1 MTIVRGCTLL
11 AAFAAIALSVVH
23 LRAEQTRCAAR
34 VLKIE
39 SDWVRYRGD
48 LWGLQTRSARMRAP
62 DRIHD
67 RATYLATGL
76 VPPGVREVPPGG
88 PPGRIERL
96 VTNVP
101 ARTRRGSQHG
111 PAKPQPRPRHAETRE

>member
-1 MTIVRGCTLL
+1 MTIARGCTLL
-11 AAFAAIALSVVH
+11 AAFAVIALSVVH

-34 VLKIE
+34 VLRIE
-39 SDWVRYRGD
+39 SDWMRFRGD
-48 LWGLQTRSARMRAP
+48 LWSLQTRIARMRAP

-76 VPPGVREVPPGG
+76 VPPGVRGIPPGG

-96 VTNVP
+96 VANVP
-101 ARTRRGSQHG
+101 ARTRRASEHGS
-111 PAKPQPRPRHAETRE
+111 AKPQLRRR

>member
-1 MTIVRGCTLL
+1 MSITRGCVLL

-39 SDWVRYRGD
+39 SDWVVLRGN
-48 LWGLQTRSARMRAP
+48 LWSLQIRNARMRAP

-67 RATYLATGL
+67 RATYLAAGVVAPGL
-76 VPPGVREVPPGG
+76 LAAES
-88 PPGRIERL
+88 GRKLERL
-96 VTNVP
+96 AVNDPTSVQKP
-101 ARTRRGSQHG
+101 RKPPSAKTR
-111 PAKPQPRPRHAETRE
+111 PQPKHVETRE

>member
-1 MTIVRGCTLL
+1 MTIARGCTLL

-34 VLKIE
+34 VLRIE
-39 SDWVRYRGD
+39 SDWVRLRGD
-48 LWGLQTRSARMRAP
+48 LWSLQTRIARMRAP

-76 VPPGVREVPPGG
+76 VPPGVRVVAPGG
-88 PPGRIERL
+88 PPVRIERL
-96 VTNVP
+96 VANVP
-101 ARTRRGSQHG
+101 GRTSRASEHG
-111 PAKPQPRPRHAETRE
+111 PVKPQLRRRHTETRE